1 MRRVKKKV
9 SITKYIITYLI
20 ALILLLSLLMT
31 FFVNILADRMIYYD
45 IQSTLV
51 REMLNNSRNV
61 TFEDGIIKPDEEFRY
76 EDDGI
81 FFQILGENGEI
92 ILGENP
98 VGQGFSGVD
107 ISQKLRM
114 IRTEKGEY
122 YVIDRV
128 NRRLTEDT
136 GYVVCSRCIVNKGNI
151 DSKYLFVK
159 YTSYGSIPV
168 LLLLVLVAGL
178 VMSGKIS
185 EPLRQMSKTAESIG
199 KEGELSKR
207 IEYDGRITELG
218 VLASTNNRM
227 LERVEDM
234 FETQNRFSSDVAHE
248 LRTPIA
254 VLLAQCEYAK
264 EYVNTKEEFD
274 DAIDV
279 LYRQAQKANKVIS
292 QLLNLNRL
300 GNGRV
305 TLELE
310 DADLDEVI
318 CSICDEI
325 EFKEKEKIYFD
336 LEFAGVK
343 AKFDIGLIYILLQN
357 LIQNAV
363 KYSTFPARVRIC
375 TEYRENDVIV
385 EVTDFG
391 CGIQEK
397 DLTHIFDPFY
407 RVEKSRNSEGFG
419 LGLSLADR
427 IAKIHGGRIK
437 VNSVWGKG
445 STFTLILPQKDKS

>member
-1 MRRVKKKV
+1 MRGVKKKV
-9 SITKYIITYLI
+9 SITRYVVSYLI
-20 ALILLLSLLMT
+20 TLILVLSFLMV
-31 FFVNILADRMIYYD
+31 FFVSVLADRMIFYD

-51 REMLNNSRNV
+51 EEMVRNSRNV
-61 TFEDGIIKPDEEFRY
+61 IYEDGIIKPNEEFKY
-76 EDDGI
+76 EDDFM
-81 FFQILGENGEI
+81 FFQIIEEDGTVV
-92 ILGENP
+92 LGENP
-98 VGQGFSGVD
+98 DGWKSEIEKV
-107 ISQKLRM
+107 SQKLR
-114 IRTEKGEY
+114 IIKVGEAEY
-122 YVIDRV
+122 YVVDRV
-128 NRRLTEDT
+128 NRRLTEDV
-136 GYVVCSRCIVNKGNI
+136 GHVVCSRCVVNKKNI

-159 YTSYGSIPV
+159 YTSYASIPV
-168 LLLLVLVAGL
+168 FLVLILIAGL

-185 EPLRQMSKTAESIG
+185 EPLKQMSRTAESIG
-199 KEGELSKR
+199 EEGELSKR
-207 IEYDGRITELG
+207 MEYDGRITELG
-218 VLASTNNRM
+218 VLAATNNRM
-227 LERVEDM
+227 LERVESM
-234 FETQNRFSSDVAHE
+234 FENQKRFSSDVAHE

-264 EYVNTKEEFD
+264 EYASTKKEFD
-274 DAIDV
+274 EAIDV

-300 GNGRV
+300 GNGRI

-325 EFKEKEKIYFD
+325 EFKEKEKVYFN
-336 LEFAGVK
+336 LHFSGVK
-343 AKFDIGLIYILLQN
+343 ARFDIGLIYILLQN

-363 KYSTFPARVRIC
+363 KYSSFPAKVRIR
-375 TEYRENDVIV
+375 TEYQENDVIV
-385 EVTDFG
+385 EITDFG

-397 DLTHIFDPFY
+397 DLPHIFDPFY

-419 LGLSLADR
+419 LGLPLADR